1 MLVLGNEIVHVGLSL
16 GELHLVH
23 TLTGVPMEEGLSSEH
38 SGELLTNSL
47 EHLLDG
53 GGVTKEGNGQL
64 ESLWWDIADSG
75 LDVVWNPLDEVRG
88 VLVLDV
94 EHLLVNLLGGHSSSE
109 HGGGGKVSSV
119 SWVGSAHHV
128 LGIEHLLGELWDG
141 EGSVLLGSSG
151 GEWGET
157 SHEEMET
164 WEWDEVDSE
173 LSEIGVELTWESE
186 AAGNTG
192 ESGGD
197 EMVKITVGWGGELEG
212 SEADIVKSFVINAHN
227 LIGVL
232 NKLMDG
238 KGGVVW
244 LNNGIR
250 DLWGWHDGES
260 GHDSVWVLFSDLG
273 DEEGSHTGSGTTTEG
288 VGDLE
293 TLEAIATFGFL
304 SDNIKDGVDKLGSL
318 GVMTLG
324 PVVTGTGLSEDE
336 VVWSEELSEWSSSD
350 RVHGSWFE
358 IHEDGSW
365 NVSTTGSFV
374 IVDVDSLELEIRV
387 TVIGTGWVNS
397 VFVGDD
403 LPEFG
408 TDLVT
413 ALSSLDMNDFSHL

>member
-1 MLVLGNEIVHVGLSL
+1 
-16 GELHLVH
+16 
-23 TLTGVPMEEGLSSEH
+23 MEESLSSEH
-38 SGELLTNSL
+38 GGELLSNSL

-53 GGVTKEGNGQL
+53 GGVTKEGNCHL
-64 ESLWWDIADSG
+64 ESLWWDIANG
-75 LDVVWNPLDEVRG
+75 GFDVVWDPLDEVRG

-109 HGGGGKVSSV
+109 HGGGGKVSTV

-141 EGSVLLGSSG
+141 KGSVLLGTSG
-151 GEWGET
+151 SKWGET
-157 SHEEMET
+157 SHEEMES
-164 WEWDEVDSE
+164 WEWDEVDSK
-173 LSEIGVELTWESE
+173 LSEIGVELSWESE
-186 AAGNTG
+186 AASNTG
-192 ESGGD
+192 ESGRD

-212 SEADIVKSFVINAHN
+212 SEADIVKGFVINAHN
-227 LIGVL
+227 LIGVFD
-232 NKLMDG
+232 KLMDG
-238 KGGVVW
+238 EGSVVW
-244 LNNGIR
+244 LNNGIG

-260 GHDSVWVLFSDLG
+260 DHHSVWVFFSDLG
-273 DEEGSHTGSGTTTEG
+273 DEESSHTGSSSSSKG
-288 VGDLE
+288 VSNLE
-293 TLEAIATFGFL
+293 TLKAIATFSFF
-304 SDNIKDGVDKLGSL
+304 SNDIEDGVDKFGTL
-318 GVMTLG
+318 GVMTFS

-387 TVIGTGWVNS
+387 TVIGTGWVNT

-403 LPEFG
+403 LPEFS

-413 ALSSLDMNDFSHL
+413 ALATLDVNDFSHLK